1 MVNKNLNKNFKNLK
15 KSNKTGKKEDEKE
28 IPLPKEEVLREIAL
42 TLKRKIIRE
51 ERATKYVRVKEIL
64 TLLASGALLA
74 TAFIMPGIAK
84 ILPRP
89 GQDYEKDWKEWKKF
103 NSSYLRRTLERLK
116 RQKLVEIQEGEKG
129 VTTIKITA
137 SGKRKVLKYALEELE
152 IAQPKFWDGKWQLII
167 YDIPQPKRRLSNLMS
182 QTLKNLGFL
191 ALQKSVYLIP
201 YPCQP
206 QIEFIREYFGL
217 GDNVLILEVSKIE
230 NDKPFREYFGL

>member
-64 TLLASGALLA
+64 TLLASGVLLA
-74 TAFIMPGIAK
+74 TAFIMPGMAK
-84 ILPRP
+84 ILP
-89 GQDYEKDWKEWKKF
+89 QSSENYQKNWKEWKRF
-103 NSSYLRRTLERLK
+103 NLAYLRRSLKRLK
-116 RQKLVEIQEGEKG
+116 KQKLVEVEEENGL
-129 VTTIKITA
+129 TTIKITTR
-137 SGKRKVLKYALEELE
+137 GKRRVLKYALEELE
-152 IAQPKFWDGKWQLII
+152 IAQPKFWDGKWRLII

-182 QTLKNLGFL
+182 QTLKSLGFL

-230 NDKPFREYFGL
+230 NDKPLREYFGL

>member
-28 IPLPKEEVLREIAL
+28 ISLPKEEVLREIAL

-64 TLLASGALLA
+64 TLLASGVLLA
-74 TAFIMPGIAK
+74 TAFIMPGMAK
-84 ILPRP
+84 ILP
-89 GQDYEKDWKEWKKF
+89 QSSENYQKNWKEWKRF
-103 NSSYLRRTLERLK
+103 NLAYLRRSLKRLK
-116 RQKLVEIQEGEKG
+116 KQKLVEVEEENGL
-129 VTTIKITA
+129 TTIKITTR
-137 SGKRKVLKYALEELE
+137 GKRRVLKYALEELE

-230 NDKPFREYFGL
+230 NDKPLREYFGL

>member
-15 KSNKTGKKEDEKE
+15 KPNKTGKKEDEKE

-137 SGKRKVLKYALEELE
+137 SE
-152 IAQPKFWDGKWQLII
+152 IGRAH
-167 YDIPQPKRRLSNLMS
+167 
-182 QTLKNLGFL
+182 
-191 ALQKSVYLIP
+191 V
-201 YPCQP
+201 
-206 QIEFIREYFGL
+206 
-217 GDNVLILEVSKIE
+217 
-230 NDKPFREYFGL
+230 